1 MLAVWSSDRSSLACQ
16 ISRLTSVILG
26 ANEDND
32 SRSSLCL
39 SHTLFFFSFSLF
51 FVCLILSSLVYR
63 TSWFRIY
70 DSGLYGSVERNM
82 LLCAL
87 DSLAFSSLCTPE
99 CQMKYQTPPW
109 LITRF
114 FLFLLFFSFYFSS
127 FFILFLSQIE
137 SLSRRVFGQWQ
148 HPKRRKDLRRDKKV
162 QNKKNKKK

>member
-82 LLCAL
+82 LLYAL
-87 DSLAFSSLCTPE
+87 DSLAFSSLH
-99 CQMKYQTPPW
+99 
-109 LITRF
+109 TRVPNEISNAALVDYKIFSFSSF
-114 FLFLLFFSFYFSS
+114 FLFLLLEFFYIIFITNRVVISS
-127 FFILFLSQIE
+127 CLWTMTAS
-137 SLSRRVFGQWQ
+137 
-148 HPKRRKDLRRDKKV
+148 
-162 QNKKNKKK
+162 KKKKRLETW